1 MPPFSPCVFLSK
13 EEPVCDNL
21 SKKQN
26 SFCINNGKSASPTI
40 QNEI

>member
-1 MPPFSPCVFLSK
+1 MPLSSPCTFYRK
-13 EEPVCDNL
+13 EESASDNL
-21 SKKQN
+21 SKNQN